1 MLRPCRPLRVDHLP
15 PCEVRAADISD
26 LALTDDIVQR
36 AQRLFDR
43 SSDVREVDLVE
54 VYPVGPE
61 AAKAALNR
69 IEDVPARGAPVQR
82 PFTHRTDEFRRDN
95 DILASVSQRCAQ
107 ELLAARTAVDV
118 RCIEERYAKL
128 ERAVNDGR
136 GLVLVDPHAEV
147 VAAEARNGN
156 LETGTPDV
164 SVFHRPALGLDRYR
178 QVDVLALNLRH
189 YPFCGLSVRLNERKA
204 RSPHLETDSIE
215 GVLYARRIAGGGH
228 EDRHQRQ

>member
-26 LALTDDIVQR
+26 LALTDDVVQR
-36 AQRLFDR
+36 AQCLFDR

-95 DILASVSQRCAQ
+95 DILASVSQRRAE

-118 RCIEERYAKL
+118 RRIKERYPQL
-128 ERAVNDGR
+128 ERAVHDGG
-136 GLVLVDPHAEV
+136 GLLFVDAHAEV
-147 VAAEARNGN
+147 VAAEACDG
-156 LETGTPDV
+156 
-164 SVFHRPALGLDRYR
+164 
-178 QVDVLALNLRH
+178 
-189 YPFCGLSVRLNERKA
+189 
-204 RSPHLETDSIE
+204 HLETRTADATEIHC
-215 GVLYARRIAGGGH
+215 RPK
-228 EDRHQRQ
+228 QPP